1 MPSQAESLAENAV
14 KQSRINLRE
23 HECIN
28 AVQYAHT
35 GHTAGG
41 LHLVIFLY
49 FEECPPLVAVE
60 SRSPLVSIISHLWS
74 VHDGIGHGVYFQ
86 KRAPNFFFLHPGFGM
101 FSSAWSRRSFS
112 NSGRVRVH
120 KSKVSSIIW
129 RGLDIRGNLNGDDS
143 EACQKGMPQNAETK
157 EPKRQFISDLLPM
170 QVVLDLA
177 ELSSIPLPI

>member
-60 SRSPLVSIISHLWS
+60 CRSPLVSILSH
-74 VHDGIGHGVYFQ
+74 F
-86 KRAPNFFFLHPGFGM
+86 
-101 FSSAWSRRSFS
+101 RRSLCL
-112 NSGRVRVH
+112 
-120 KSKVSSIIW
+120 K
-129 RGLDIRGNLNGDDS
+129 RG
-143 EACQKGMPQNAETK
+143 TK
-157 EPKRQFISDLLPM
+157 KNVEKNKDAFEM
-170 QVVLDLA
+170 G
-177 ELSSIPLPI
+177 E